1 MTTNSIYFLLL
12 AVFVLLIFSA
22 FSSGSETGMM
32 ASNKIKLRNLSK
44 DAKGARRALKLLQ
57 RPDILLSSILIGN
70 NFANILASAIVT
82 IIMIDYFGGNVLLG
96 SIILTMVILIFSE
109 ITPKT
114 IASVYPESFAIKSSW
129 MLKILVIL
137 LKPLVWL
144 TNIVS
149 SRLLKIFNVD
159 PLGSA
164 TNDNLNSDELRTLLD
179 EHGDLIPEQSRE
191 MLSSILGMEE
201 LTVEDIMTPH
211 AEIIG
216 IDITHSLV
224 EAQKIIESSYYSRL
238 PVFKKSIDNI
248 IGMLHLKD
256 SYQFIEALE
265 AELDVKN
272 ILLETTFISQSTTI
286 STQLNKFQ
294 QQDNNLS
301 LVVDEYG
308 EIQGLL
314 TMEDIFTEI
323 VGKFGAAKAD
333 LEKEF
338 LIKKDG
344 SVIADGNSKIRELN
358 NFMNWDIDED
368 GSKTINGT
376 ITDYL
381 DQIPQENVC
390 LEIKDYRIEILNIED
405 NSIEKVKIKKRRSG
419 RGRSGRRESRRTGGG

>member
-1 MTTNSIYFLLL
+1 
-12 AVFVLLIFSA
+12 
-22 FSSGSETGMM
+22 M
-32 ASNKIKLRNLSK
+32 ASNKVKLRNLSK
-44 DAKGARRALKLLQ
+44 GAKGAKRALKLLQ

-96 SIILTMVILIFSE
+96 SIILTLVILVFSE

-114 IASVYPESFAIKSSW
+114 IASVYPENFATKSSW
-129 MLKILVIL
+129 LLKLLVIIF
-137 LKPLVWL
+137 KPLVWL

-149 SRLLKIFNVD
+149 SRILKIFNVD

-164 TNDNLNSDELRTLLD
+164 SNDDLNTEELRTLLD
-179 EHGDLIPEQSRE
+179 EHGDLIPNQSRE

-216 IDITHSLV
+216 IDITDSL
-224 EAQKIIESSYYSRL
+224 EAAQEIIKSSYYSRL
-238 PVFKKSIDNI
+238 PVFKGSIDSI
-248 IGMLHLKD
+248 IGVLHLKD
-256 SYQFIEALE
+256 SHQFIEMLE
-265 AELDVKN
+265 KETN
-272 ILLETTFISQSTTI
+272 IKDLLSETTFISQSTTI

-314 TMEDIFTEI
+314 TLEDIFTEI
-323 VGKFGAAKAD
+323 VGKFGAARAE

-338 LIKKDG
+338 LKKKDG
-344 SVIADGNSKIRELN
+344 SVIADGNSRIRELN
-358 NFMNWDIDED
+358 NFMDWDIDED
-368 GSKTINGT
+368 GSKTINGA
-376 ITDYL
+376 ITDFL

-390 LEIKDYRIEILNIED
+390 LEIGNYRIEILKIED
-405 NSIEKVKIKKRRSG
+405 NFISKAKIHRK
-419 RGRSGRRESRRTGGG
+419 

>member
-1 MTTNSIYFLLL
+1 
-12 AVFVLLIFSA
+12 
-22 FSSGSETGMM
+22 M
-32 ASNKIKLRNLSK
+32 ASNKVKLRNLSK
-44 DAKGARRALKLLQ
+44 EAKGAKRALRLLQ
-57 RPDILLSSILIGN
+57 RPDILLSSILISN

-82 IIMIDYFGGNVLLG
+82 IMMIDYFGGNVLLG
-96 SIILTMVILIFSE
+96 SIILTLVILIFSE

-114 IASVYPESFAIKSSW
+114 IASVYPESFATKSSW

-159 PLGSA
+159 PLGST

-216 IDITHSLV
+216 IDITQSLD

-314 TMEDIFTEI
+314 TLEDIFTEI
-323 VGKFGAAKAD
+323 VGKFGAAKAE

-338 LIKKDG
+338 LKKKDG

-358 NFMNWDIDED
+358 NFMDWDIDED
-368 GSKTINGT
+368 GSKTINGA

-390 LEIKDYRIEILNIED
+390 LEIGNYRIEILKIED
-405 NSIEKVKIKKRRSG
+405 NFISKAKIHKK
-419 RGRSGRRESRRTGGG
+419 

>member
-1 MTTNSIYFLLL
+1 M
-12 AVFVLLIFSA
+12 LLIFSA

-82 IIMIDYFGGNVLLG
+82 IIMIDYFDGNVLLG
-96 SIILTMVILIFSE
+96 SVILTLVILIFSE

-114 IASVYPESFAIKSSW
+114 IASVYPENFATKSSW
-129 MLKILVIL
+129 LLKVMVVLF
-137 LKPLVWL
+137 KPLVWL

-149 SRLLKIFNVD
+149 SRILNAFNVD
-159 PLGSA
+159 PTESA
-164 TNDNLNSDELRTLLD
+164 SNDNLNSDELRTLLE
-179 EHGDLIPEQSRE
+179 EHGDLIPNQSRE

-216 IDITHSLV
+216 IDITQSIE
-224 EAQKIIESSYYSRL
+224 EAQKIIASSYYSRL
-238 PVFKKSIDNI
+238 PVFKKSIDSV

-256 SYQFIEALE
+256 SHQFIEALE
-265 AELDVKN
+265 DQLDIKN
-272 ILLETTFISQSTTI
+272 LLLETTFISQSTTL
-286 STQLNKFQ
+286 SVQLNQFQ
-294 QQDNNLS
+294 NQDNNLG

-314 TMEDIFTEI
+314 TMEDIFNEI
-323 VGKFGAAKAD
+323 VGKFGAARAD
-333 LEKEF
+333 LEKGF
-338 LIKKDG
+338 LRKKDG

-358 NFMNWDIDED
+358 SFMSWDIDEE
-368 GSKTINGT
+368 GSKTLNGV

-390 LEIKDYRIEILNIED
+390 LEINGYRIEILGIEE
-405 NSIEKVKIKKRRSG
+405 NSITKVKIKKRGS
-419 RGRSGRRESRRTGGG
+419 

>member
-1 MTTNSIYFLLL
+1 LGTNSLSFLLL
-12 AVFVLLIFSA
+12 ALVVLLIFSA

-32 ASNKIKLRNLSK
+32 ASNKVKLRNLSK
-44 DAKGARRALKLLQ
+44 GTKGAKRALKLLQ

-96 SIILTMVILIFSE
+96 SIILTLVILVFSE

-114 IASVYPESFAIKSSW
+114 IASVYPENFATKSSW
-129 MLKILVIL
+129 LLKLLVIIF
-137 LKPLVWL
+137 KPLVWL

-149 SRLLKIFNVD
+149 SRILKIFNVD

-164 TNDNLNSDELRTLLD
+164 SNDDLNTEELRTLLD
-179 EHGDLIPEQSRE
+179 EHGDLIPNQSRE

-216 IDITHSLV
+216 IDITDSL
-224 EAQKIIESSYYSRL
+224 EAAQEIIKSSYYSRL
-238 PVFKKSIDNI
+238 PVFKGSIDSV
-248 IGMLHLKD
+248 IGVLHLKD
-256 SYQFIEALE
+256 SHQFIEMLE
-265 AELDVKN
+265 EETN
-272 ILLETTFISQSTTI
+272 IKDLLSETTFISQSTTI

-314 TMEDIFTEI
+314 TLEDIFTEI
-323 VGKFGAAKAD
+323 VGKFGAARAE

-338 LIKKDG
+338 LKKKDG
-344 SVIADGNSKIRELN
+344 SVIADGNSRIRELN
-358 NFMNWDIDED
+358 NFMGWDIDED
-368 GSKTINGT
+368 GSKTINGA
-376 ITDYL
+376 ITDFL

-390 LEIKDYRIEILNIED
+390 LEIGNYRIEILKIED
-405 NSIEKVKIKKRRSG
+405 NFISKAKIHRK
-419 RGRSGRRESRRTGGG
+419 

>member
-1 MTTNSIYFLLL
+1 
-12 AVFVLLIFSA
+12 
-22 FSSGSETGMM
+22 M
-32 ASNKIKLRNLSK
+32 ASNKVKLRNLSK

-57 RPDILLSSILIGN
+57 RPDILLSSILISN

-82 IIMIDYFGGNVLLG
+82 IMMIDYFEGNVLLG
-96 SIILTMVILIFSE
+96 SIILTLVILIFSE

-114 IASVYPESFAIKSSW
+114 IASVYPESFATKSSW

-216 IDITHSLV
+216 IDITQSLD

-314 TMEDIFTEI
+314 TLEDIFTEI
-323 VGKFGAAKAD
+323 VGKFGAAKAE

-338 LIKKDG
+338 LKKKDG

-368 GSKTINGT
+368 GSKTINGA

-390 LEIKDYRIEILNIED
+390 LEIGNYRIEILKIED
-405 NSIEKVKIKKRRSG
+405 NFISKAKIHKK
-419 RGRSGRRESRRTGGG
+419 

>member
-1 MTTNSIYFLLL
+1 
-12 AVFVLLIFSA
+12 
-22 FSSGSETGMM
+22 M
-32 ASNKIKLRNLSK
+32 ASNKVKLRNLSK

-57 RPDILLSSILIGN
+57 RPDILLSSILISN

-82 IIMIDYFGGNVLLG
+82 IMMIDYFDGNVLLG
-96 SIILTMVILIFSE
+96 SIILTLVILIFSE

-114 IASVYPESFAIKSSW
+114 IASVYPESFATKSSW

-216 IDITHSLV
+216 IDITQSLD

-265 AELDVKN
+265 ARLDVKN

-286 STQLNKFQ
+286 STQLNQFQ
-294 QQDNNLS
+294 QKDNNLS

-323 VGKFGAAKAD
+323 VGKFGGEKD
-333 LEKEF
+333 ELEKEF
-338 LIKKDG
+338 TKLKGGAILT
-344 SVIADGNSKIRELN
+344 DGNSKIRDLN
-358 NFMNWDIDED
+358 NYLNWKIPEES
-368 GSKTINGT
+368 SKTINGLMT
-376 ITDYL
+376 EYL
-381 DQIPQENVC
+381 DQIPQANLC
-390 LEIKDYRIEILNIED
+390 IEIEDYRFEILELED
-405 NSIEKVKIKKRRSG
+405 NLISKIKIKKG
-419 RGRSGRRESRRTGGG
+419 AQAP

>member
-1 MTTNSIYFLLL
+1 
-12 AVFVLLIFSA
+12 
-22 FSSGSETGMM
+22 M

-57 RPDILLSSILIGN
+57 RPDILLSSILISN

-82 IIMIDYFGGNVLLG
+82 IMMIDFFDGNVLLG
-96 SIILTMVILIFSE
+96 SIILTIVILIFSE

-114 IASVYPESFAIKSSW
+114 IASVYPESFATKSSW

-149 SRLLKIFNVD
+149 SRLLKMFNVD

-179 EHGDLIPEQSRE
+179 EHGDLIPLQSRE

-216 IDITHSLV
+216 IDITQSLE

-256 SYQFIEALE
+256 SYQFIEAFE

-286 STQLNKFQ
+286 STQLNQFQ
-294 QQDNNLS
+294 QKDNNLS

-323 VGKFGAAKAD
+323 VGKFGGEKD
-333 LEKEF
+333 ELEKEF
-338 LIKKDG
+338 TKLKGGAILT
-344 SVIADGNSKIRELN
+344 DGNSKIRDLN
-358 NFMNWDIDED
+358 NYLNWKIPEES
-368 GSKTINGT
+368 SKTINGLMT
-376 ITDYL
+376 EYL
-381 DQIPQENVC
+381 DQIPQANLC
-390 LEIKDYRIEILNIED
+390 IEIEGYRFEILELED
-405 NSIEKVKIKKRRSG
+405 KLISKIKIKKG
-419 RGRSGRRESRRTGGG
+419 AQAP

>member
-1 MTTNSIYFLLL
+1 M
-12 AVFVLLIFSA
+12 LLIFSA

-82 IIMIDYFGGNVLLG
+82 IIMIDYFDGNVLLG
-96 SIILTMVILIFSE
+96 SVILTIVILIFSE

-114 IASVYPESFAIKSSW
+114 IASVYPENFATKSSW
-129 MLKILVIL
+129 LLKVMVVLF
-137 LKPLVWL
+137 KPLVWL

-149 SRLLKIFNVD
+149 SRILNAFNVD
-159 PLGSA
+159 PMESA
-164 TNDNLNSDELRTLLD
+164 SNDNLNSDELRTLLE
-179 EHGDLIPEQSRE
+179 EHGDLIPNQSRE

-216 IDITHSLV
+216 IDITQSIE
-224 EAQKIIESSYYSRL
+224 EAQKIIASSYYSRL
-238 PVFKKSIDNI
+238 PVFKKSIDSV

-256 SYQFIEALE
+256 SHQFIEALE
-265 AELDVKN
+265 DQLDIKN
-272 ILLETTFISQSTTI
+272 LLLETTFISQSTTL
-286 STQLNKFQ
+286 SVQLNQFQ
-294 QQDNNLS
+294 NQDNNLG

-314 TMEDIFTEI
+314 TMEDIFNEI
-323 VGKFGAAKAD
+323 VGKFGAARAD
-333 LEKEF
+333 LEKGF
-338 LIKKDG
+338 LRKKDG

-358 NFMNWDIDED
+358 SFMSWDIDEE
-368 GSKTINGT
+368 GSKTLNGV

-390 LEIKDYRIEILNIED
+390 LEINGYRIEILGIEE
-405 NSIEKVKIKKRRSG
+405 NSITKVKIKKKGS
-419 RGRSGRRESRRTGGG
+419 

>member
-1 MTTNSIYFLLL
+1 
-12 AVFVLLIFSA
+12 
-22 FSSGSETGMM
+22 MM
-32 ASNKIKLRNLSK
+32 ASNKVKLRNLSK
-44 DAKGARRALKLLQ
+44 GAKGAKRALKLLQ

-96 SIILTMVILIFSE
+96 SIILTLVILVFSE

-114 IASVYPESFAIKSSW
+114 IASVYPENFATKSSW
-129 MLKILVIL
+129 LLKLLVIIF
-137 LKPLVWL
+137 KPLVWL

-149 SRLLKIFNVD
+149 SRILKIFNVD

-164 TNDNLNSDELRTLLD
+164 SNDDLNTEELRTLLD
-179 EHGDLIPEQSRE
+179 EHGDLIPNQSRE

-216 IDITHSLV
+216 IDITDSL
-224 EAQKIIESSYYSRL
+224 EAAQEIIKSSYYSRL
-238 PVFKKSIDNI
+238 PVFKGSIDSV
-248 IGMLHLKD
+248 IGVLHLKD
-256 SYQFIEALE
+256 SHQFIEMLE
-265 AELDVKN
+265 EETN
-272 ILLETTFISQSTTI
+272 IKDLLSETTFISQSTTI

-314 TMEDIFTEI
+314 TLEDIFTEI
-323 VGKFGAAKAD
+323 VGKFGAARAE

-338 LIKKDG
+338 LKKKDG
-344 SVIADGNSKIRELN
+344 SVIADGNSRIRELN
-358 NFMNWDIDED
+358 NFMDWDIDED
-368 GSKTINGT
+368 GSKTINGA
-376 ITDYL
+376 ITDFL

-390 LEIKDYRIEILNIED
+390 LEIGNYRIEILKIED
-405 NSIEKVKIKKRRSG
+405 NFISKAKIHRK
-419 RGRSGRRESRRTGGG
+419 

>member
-1 MTTNSIYFLLL
+1 
-12 AVFVLLIFSA
+12 
-22 FSSGSETGMM
+22 M
-32 ASNKIKLRNLSK
+32 ASNKVKLRNLSK

-57 RPDILLSSILIGN
+57 RPDILLSSILISN

-82 IIMIDYFGGNVLLG
+82 IMMIDYFDGNVLLG
-96 SIILTMVILIFSE
+96 SIILTLVILIFSE

-114 IASVYPESFAIKSSW
+114 IASVYPESFATKSSW

-164 TNDNLNSDELRTLLD
+164 SNDNLNSDELRTLLD

-216 IDITHSLV
+216 IDITQSLD

-265 AELDVKN
+265 ARLDVKN

-286 STQLNKFQ
+286 STQLNQFQ
-294 QQDNNLS
+294 QKDNNLS

-323 VGKFGAAKAD
+323 VGKFGGEKD
-333 LEKEF
+333 ELEKEF
-338 LIKKDG
+338 TKLKGGAILT
-344 SVIADGNSKIRELN
+344 DGNSKIRDLN
-358 NFMNWDIDED
+358 NYLNWKIPEES
-368 GSKTINGT
+368 SKTINGLMT
-376 ITDYL
+376 EYL
-381 DQIPQENVC
+381 DQIPQANLC
-390 LEIKDYRIEILNIED
+390 IEIEDYRFEILELED
-405 NSIEKVKIKKRRSG
+405 NLISKIKIKKG
-419 RGRSGRRESRRTGGG
+419 AKAP

>member
-1 MTTNSIYFLLL
+1 
-12 AVFVLLIFSA
+12 
-22 FSSGSETGMM
+22 M
-32 ASNKIKLRNLSK
+32 ASNKVKLRNLSK

-57 RPDILLSSILIGN
+57 RPDILLSSILISN

-82 IIMIDYFGGNVLLG
+82 IMMIDYFDGNVLLG
-96 SIILTMVILIFSE
+96 SIILTLVILIFSE

-114 IASVYPESFAIKSSW
+114 IASVYPESFATKSSW

-216 IDITHSLV
+216 IDITKSLD

-265 AELDVKN
+265 AGLDVKN

-314 TMEDIFTEI
+314 TLEDIFTEI
-323 VGKFGAAKAD
+323 VGKFGAAKAE

-338 LIKKDG
+338 LKKKDG

-368 GSKTINGT
+368 GSKTINGA

-390 LEIKDYRIEILNIED
+390 LEIGNYRIEILKIED
-405 NSIEKVKIKKRRSG
+405 NFISKVKIYKK
-419 RGRSGRRESRRTGGG
+419 

>member
-1 MTTNSIYFLLL
+1 
-12 AVFVLLIFSA
+12 VLLIFSA

-32 ASNKIKLRNLSK
+32 ASNKVKLRNLSK
-44 DAKGARRALKLLQ
+44 GAKGAKRALKLLQ

-96 SIILTMVILIFSE
+96 SIILTLVILVFSE

-114 IASVYPESFAIKSSW
+114 IASVYPENFATKSSW
-129 MLKILVIL
+129 LLKLLVIIF
-137 LKPLVWL
+137 KPLVWL

-149 SRLLKIFNVD
+149 SRILKIFNVD

-164 TNDNLNSDELRTLLD
+164 SNDDLNTEELRTLLD
-179 EHGDLIPEQSRE
+179 EHGDLIPNQSRE

-216 IDITHSLV
+216 IDVTKSL
-224 EAQKIIESSYYSRL
+224 EAAQKIIKSSYYSRL
-238 PVFKKSIDNI
+238 PVFKGSIDSV
-248 IGMLHLKD
+248 IGVLHLKD
-256 SYQFIEALE
+256 SHQFIEALKKE
-265 AELDVKN
+265 TNLKD
-272 ILLETTFISQSTTI
+272 LLSETTFISQSTTI

-314 TMEDIFTEI
+314 TLEDIFTEI
-323 VGKFGAAKAD
+323 VGKFGAAKAE

-338 LIKKDG
+338 LKKKDG

-358 NFMNWDIDED
+358 NFMDWNIDED
-368 GSKTINGT
+368 GSKTINGA

-390 LEIKDYRIEILNIED
+390 LEIDNYRIEILKIED
-405 NSIEKVKIKKRRSG
+405 NFIAKAKIHKK
-419 RGRSGRRESRRTGGG
+419 

>member
-1 MTTNSIYFLLL
+1 
-12 AVFVLLIFSA
+12 
-22 FSSGSETGMM
+22 MM

-44 DAKGARRALKLLQ
+44 GTRGAKRALKLLQ

-96 SIILTMVILIFSE
+96 SIILTLVILIFSE

-114 IASVYPESFAIKSSW
+114 IASVYPENFATKSSW
-129 MLKILVIL
+129 LLKLLVIIF
-137 LKPLVWL
+137 KPLVWL

-149 SRLLKIFNVD
+149 SRILRIFNVD

-164 TNDNLNSDELRTLLD
+164 SNDDLNSDELRTLLD
-179 EHGDLIPEQSRE
+179 EHGDLIPNQSRE

-216 IDITHSLV
+216 IDVTRSI
-224 EAQKIIESSYYSRL
+224 EAAQEIIRSSNYSRL
-238 PVFKKSIDNI
+238 PVFKESIDSI
-248 IGMLHLKD
+248 IGVLHLRD
-256 SYQFIEALE
+256 SHQFIEALE
-265 AELDVKN
+265 DGTNVKN

-314 TMEDIFTEI
+314 TLEDIFTEI
-323 VGKFGAAKAD
+323 VGKFGAARAE

-338 LIKKDG
+338 LKKKDG

-358 NFMNWDIDED
+358 NFMDWDIDED
-368 GSKTINGT
+368 GSKTINGA

-390 LEIKDYRIEILNIED
+390 LEIGDYRIEILKIED
-405 NSIEKVKIKKRRSG
+405 NFISKAKIHKK
-419 RGRSGRRESRRTGGG
+419 

>member
-1 MTTNSIYFLLL
+1 
-12 AVFVLLIFSA
+12 
-22 FSSGSETGMM
+22 M
-32 ASNKIKLRNLSK
+32 ASNKVKLRNLSK
-44 DAKGARRALKLLQ
+44 NAKGARRALKLLQ
-57 RPDILLSSILIGN
+57 RPDILLSSILISN

-82 IIMIDYFGGNVLLG
+82 IMMIDYFDGNVLLG
-96 SIILTMVILIFSE
+96 SIILTLVILIFSE

-114 IASVYPESFAIKSSW
+114 IASVYPESFATKSSW
-129 MLKILVIL
+129 MLKILVVL

-149 SRLLKIFNVD
+149 SRLLKILNVD

-265 AELDVKN
+265 AGLDVKN

-314 TMEDIFTEI
+314 TLEDIFTEI
-323 VGKFGAAKAD
+323 VGKFGAAKAE

-338 LIKKDG
+338 LKKKDG

-358 NFMNWDIDED
+358 NFMDWDIDED
-368 GSKTINGT
+368 GSKTINGA

-390 LEIKDYRIEILNIED
+390 LEIGNYRIEILKIED
-405 NSIEKVKIKKRRSG
+405 NFISKAKIHKK
-419 RGRSGRRESRRTGGG
+419 

>member
-1 MTTNSIYFLLL
+1 LGTNSLSILFLALL
-12 AVFVLLIFSA
+12 ALLIFSA

-32 ASNKIKLRNLSK
+32 ASNKVKLRNLSK
-44 DAKGARRALKLLQ
+44 GSRGAKRALKLLQ

-96 SIILTMVILIFSE
+96 SIVLTLVILIFSE

-114 IASVYPESFAIKSSW
+114 IASVYPEDFATKSSW
-129 MLKILVIL
+129 LLKILVGAF
-137 LKPLVWL
+137 KPLVLL

-149 SRLLKIFNVD
+149 SRILKLFNVD
-159 PLGSA
+159 PLESVS
-164 TNDNLNSDELRTLLD
+164 NDNLNTDELRTLLE
-179 EHGDLIPEQSRE
+179 EHGNLIPNQSRE

-216 IDITHSLV
+216 IDVTESI
-224 EAQKIIESSYYSRL
+224 EAAQEIIKSSYYSRL
-238 PVFKKSIDNI
+238 PVFKGSIDSI
-248 IGMLHLKD
+248 IGVLHLKD
-256 SYQFIEALE
+256 SHQFIETLE
-265 AELDVKN
+265 EGVNVKD
-272 ILLETTFISQSTTI
+272 LLFETTFISQSTTI
-286 STQLNKFQ
+286 SMQLKKFQ
-294 QQDNNLS
+294 QQDTNLA

-314 TMEDIFTEI
+314 TLEDIFTEI

-338 LIKKDG
+338 LKKKDG

-358 NFMNWDIDED
+358 SFMNWDIDED
-368 GSKTINGT
+368 GSKTINGV

-390 LEIKDYRIEILNIED
+390 LEIGEYRIEILKIED
-405 NSIEKVKIKKRRSG
+405 NSIAKAKIHKK
-419 RGRSGRRESRRTGGG
+419 

>member
-1 MTTNSIYFLLL
+1 MGTNSLSFLFLALL
-12 AVFVLLIFSA
+12 VLLIFSA

-32 ASNKIKLRNLSK
+32 ASNKVKLRNLSK
-44 DAKGARRALKLLQ
+44 GTKGAKRALKLLQ

-96 SIILTMVILIFSE
+96 SIILTLVILVFSE

-114 IASVYPESFAIKSSW
+114 IASVYPENFATRSSW
-129 MLKILVIL
+129 LLKLLVIIF
-137 LKPLVWL
+137 KPLVWL

-149 SRLLKIFNVD
+149 SRILKIFNVD

-164 TNDNLNSDELRTLLD
+164 SNDDLNTEELRTLLD
-179 EHGDLIPEQSRE
+179 EHGDLIPNQSRE

-216 IDITHSLV
+216 IDITESL
-224 EAQKIIESSYYSRL
+224 EAAQEIIKSSYYSRL
-238 PVFKKSIDNI
+238 PVFKGSIDSV

-256 SYQFIEALE
+256 SHQFIEALE
-265 AELDVKN
+265 EEANLKD
-272 ILLETTFISQSTTI
+272 LLSETTFISQSTTI

-314 TMEDIFTEI
+314 TLEDIFTEI
-323 VGKFGAAKAD
+323 VGKFGAAKAE

-338 LIKKDG
+338 LKKKDG

-368 GSKTINGT
+368 GSKTINGA

-390 LEIKDYRIEILNIED
+390 LEIGNYRIEILKIED
-405 NSIEKVKIKKRRSG
+405 NFISKVKIYKK
-419 RGRSGRRESRRTGGG
+419 

>member
-1 MTTNSIYFLLL
+1 
-12 AVFVLLIFSA
+12 
-22 FSSGSETGMM
+22 M
-32 ASNKIKLRNLSK
+32 ASNKVKLGNLSK
-44 DAKGARRALKLLQ
+44 GSKGAKRALRLLQ
-57 RPDILLSSILIGN
+57 RPDVLLASILIGN

-96 SIILTMVILIFSE
+96 SIILTLVILIFSE

-114 IASVYPESFAIKSSW
+114 IASVYPESFATKSSW
-129 MLKILVIL
+129 LLKILVIIFR
-137 LKPLVWL
+137 PLVWL
-144 TNIVS
+144 TNILS
-149 SRLLKIFNVD
+149 SRILRLFNVD
-159 PLGSA
+159 PMQSA

-179 EHGDLIPEQSRE
+179 DHGDLIPNQSRE

-216 IDITHSLV
+216 IDITKSV
-224 EAQKIIESSYYSRL
+224 EDAQKIIGSSYYSRL
-238 PVFKKSIDNI
+238 PVFKKSIDQV

-256 SYQFIEALE
+256 SHEFIEAFE
-265 AELDVKN
+265 AGSDVKS
-272 ILLETTFISQSTTI
+272 ILFDTTFISQSTTI
-286 STQLNKFQ
+286 STQLSQFQ
-294 QQDNNLS
+294 KQDNNLS

-323 VGKFGAAKAD
+323 VGKFGAAKAE

-338 LIKKDG
+338 LVKKDG
-344 SVIADGNSKIRELN
+344 TVIADGNSKIRELN

-368 GSKTINGT
+368 GSKTINGA
-376 ITDYL
+376 ITDFL

-390 LEIKDYRIEILNIED
+390 LEIDDYRIEILNIDD
-405 NSIEKVKIKKRRSG
+405 NSIEKVKIKKK
-419 RGRSGRRESRRTGGG
+419 ES

>member
-1 MTTNSIYFLLL
+1 
-12 AVFVLLIFSA
+12 
-22 FSSGSETGMM
+22 MM
-32 ASNKIKLRNLSK
+32 ASNKVKLRNLSK
-44 DAKGARRALKLLQ
+44 GAKGAKRALKLLQ

-96 SIILTMVILIFSE
+96 SIILTLVILVFSE

-114 IASVYPESFAIKSSW
+114 IASVYPENFATKSSW
-129 MLKILVIL
+129 LLKLLVIIF
-137 LKPLVWL
+137 KPLVWL

-149 SRLLKIFNVD
+149 SRILKIFNVD

-164 TNDNLNSDELRTLLD
+164 SNDDLNTEELRTLLN
-179 EHGDLIPEQSRE
+179 EHGDLIPNQSRE

-216 IDITHSLV
+216 IDITESL
-224 EAQKIIESSYYSRL
+224 EAAQEIIKSSYYSRL
-238 PVFKKSIDNI
+238 PVFKGTIDSV
-248 IGMLHLKD
+248 IGVLHLKD
-256 SYQFIEALE
+256 SHQFIEALE
-265 AELDVKN
+265 METN
-272 ILLETTFISQSTTI
+272 IKDLLSETTFISQSTTI
-286 STQLNKFQ
+286 SMQLKKFQ

-314 TMEDIFTEI
+314 TLEDIFTEI
-323 VGKFGAAKAD
+323 VGKFGAAKAE

-338 LIKKDG
+338 LKKKDG

-358 NFMNWDIDED
+358 NFMDWNIDED
-368 GSKTINGT
+368 GSKTINGA

-390 LEIKDYRIEILNIED
+390 LEIDNYRIEILKIED
-405 NSIEKVKIKKRRSG
+405 NFIAKAKIHKK
-419 RGRSGRRESRRTGGG
+419 